1 MPDIYQCNILN
12 CIAMFQFINQQSE
25 LEKVLQCMQQNS
37 VYGLDTEFI
46 KVDTFW
52 PKLGVFQINVDGQ
65 IFLLDGAALDL
76 TEFWK
81 KLFEAQQN
89 IFHACSEDIDLIYHY
104 ADHTSLDNVFDTQV
118 AMSFLGHGL
127 QVSYQN
133 ALKQMLN
140 IDIDKD
146 QTRSDWLARP
156 LSAEQMSYAA
166 NDVLYIMQLAQKL
179 KTELKAKRLYDCV
192 LEDCNNLTFEI
203 SLETPKDQ
211 LYTDIGNYRH
221 SRKQLMQ
228 LQQLCVWRE
237 EMVKALNQPRS
248 FLLKNSTIHDLLEK
262 NPKNN
267 FQLSQ
272 MKDIRP
278 SIVREH
284 GKTILDLLNFLP
296 EQKAWPLRMARP
308 IRHSS
313 KGVTQAVDEFIDLA
327 VQQTQVPKE
336 VLMRKKWLNS
346 LYQHVVFHG
355 DEQDLP
361 RYLLGWRYDIL
372 TRPLIELLHKDKEYL
387 STQMQVIE

>member
-1 MPDIYQCNILN
+1 
-12 CIAMFQFINQQSE
+12 MFQFINQQTE
-25 LEKVLQCMQQNS
+25 LDAVLSLMENNS
-37 VYGLDTEFI
+37 IYGLDTEFI

-52 PKLGVFQINVDGQ
+52 PKLGVFQINVANQ
-65 IFLLDGAALDL
+65 VSLLDGTQLDL
-76 TEFWK
+76 TQFWGK
-81 KLFEAQQN
+81 IFAAQQN
-89 IFHACSEDIDLIYHY
+89 VFHACSEDVDLIYHY
-104 ADHTSLDNVFDTQV
+104 SEKKLLSNIFDTQV

-140 IDIDKD
+140 IDIEKD

-156 LSAEQMSYAA
+156 LTTEQMNYAA

-179 KTELKAKRLYDCV
+179 QLQLQQKSLYDQV
-192 LEDCNNLTFEI
+192 LEDCRHLSLEI
-203 SLETPKDQ
+203 ATETPKDK

-228 LQQLCVWRE
+228 LQQLSVWRE

-248 FLLKNSTIHDLLEK
+248 FILKNPTLNDLVEK
-262 NPKNN
+262 NPKNM

-272 MKDIRP
+272 VKDIRANV
-278 SIVREH
+278 VREH
-284 GKTILDLLNFLP
+284 GKTILDLLKFMP
-296 EQKAWPLRMARP
+296 ESSDWPLRMARP

-313 KGVTQAVDEFIDLA
+313 KGVTQVVDELIEQVSTDIS
-327 VQQTQVPKE
+327 VPKE
-336 VLMRKKWLNS
+336 VLMRKKWLNA

-361 RYLLGWRYDIL
+361 GYLLGWRYEIL
-372 TRPLIELLHKDKEYL
+372 TRPLIELLNKDADYL
-387 STQMQVIE
+387 GTQMKVDA